1 MSKII
6 NSKLRKKIKRAGR
19 ILRNWLK
26 RKLRRW
32 LKPWLTP
39 KKKTYQVPQTYAP
52 PEEERPLDSADYE
65 YFFMQL
71 LEGVDHGWRKNQ
83 VERVLAAL
91 CDKTTEAEWINWLK
105 IFGDR
110 LLAAQISNE
119 HLASQMIRLGELGGG
134 TFGKISREIGF
145 SLLARS
151 PQADIYNHEFYR
163 EPEIVETPAQKA
175 QDLFNQGVEQFN
187 AGDFWAAITTYNKA
201 LEILPNANEI
211 WYNRANALFKLG
223 KATEAIASYE
233 KALEFKADKYEAWNN
248 RGNALFNLGYIQ
260 EALESYTKAVEI
272 QPQYHQAWFNKAVLL
287 GNLGRL
293 DEAIASYDK
302 ALEIKP
308 QDDQAWFNR
317 GLVLGNL
324 GQLEEA
330 IVSWDKALTINPERY
345 EAWYNRSVAL
355 NNLGRTEEA
364 NASLEKAKAIKPD
377 LY

>member
-1 MSKII
+1 MNKFNPEFSE
-6 NSKLRKKIKRAGR
+6 NIKRTWR
-19 ILRNWLK
+19 LTSNQLK
-26 RKLRRW
+26 RKLRQW
-32 LKPWLTP
+32 LKPWLSQKP
-39 KKKTYQVPQTYAP
+39 KNYQVPQSYTP
-52 PEEERPLDSADYE
+52 QPDSTPFDSTDYE

-71 LEGVDHGWRKNQ
+71 LEGVDHGWRTKQ
-83 VERVLAAL
+83 VERVFAAL
-91 CDKTTEAEWINWLK
+91 SERSTEAEWIDWLK
-105 IFGDR
+105 EFGDR
-110 LLAAQISNE
+110 ILAAPTANE
-119 HLASQMIRLGELGGG
+119 HLASQMIRLGELGCG

-151 PQADIYNHEFYR
+151 PQSYIYSQEFYR
-163 EPEIVETPAQKA
+163 EPEIIESPAQKA
-175 QDLFNQGVEQFN
+175 QNLFHQGVEQFN
-187 AGDFWAAITTYNKA
+187 GGDFWTAITTYDQA

-211 WYNRANALFKLG
+211 WYNRGNALFKIG

-233 KALEFKADKYEAWNN
+233 KALEFKSDKYEAWNN

-260 EALESYTKAVEI
+260 EALESYNKAVEI

-293 DEAIASYDK
+293 QEAIVSYDK

-308 QDDQAWFNR
+308 HDDQAWFNR

-324 GQLEEA
+324 GNLEEA
-330 IVSWDKALTINPERY
+330 IASWDKALEINPERY

-355 NNLGRTEEA
+355 NNLGRTEEG
-364 NASLEKAKAIKPD
+364 NASLEKAMALKPD